1 MDADVRKQLQDAL
14 DQLDTGR
21 DLVEA
26 SRLFRQYQDRIVRS
40 EVRALSPGDQVTWFH
55 RGRKHLGRVRRL
67 NHKTVDVTGTDG
79 RVWRIGPT
87 ALTRVSKD

>member
-1 MDADVRKQLQDAL
+1 MNAEVRAQLEDAL

-21 DLVEA
+21 DLMEA
-26 SRLFRQYQDRIVRS
+26 SRLFRQHKDRIVRS

-55 RGRKHLGRVRRL
+55 RGRKHLGRVCRL
-67 NHKTVDVTGTDG
+67 NKKTVDVTGTDG
-79 RVWRIGPT
+79 RVWRIGPI